1 LSAQVH
7 LTSLQLRMVR
17 GVGRV
22 VEALVIT
29 RSSPPLCRL
38 LIEVSDEC
46 TSPLFLPEPPLLSL
60 LMDVAPSLQT
70 TLVIPE
76 RLGTNQRWGPLR
88 TNIADEICKL
98 RRAAAVMPRVR
109 VVPPSLN
116 PDVWT
121 V

>member
-1 LSAQVH
+1 
-7 LTSLQLRMVR
+7 
-17 GVGRV
+17 
-22 VEALVIT
+22 
-29 RSSPPLCRL
+29 L
-38 LIEVSDEC
+38 LIELPVVCDCS
-46 TSPLFLPEPPLLSL
+46 SFLPLPDVLSR
-60 LMDVAPSLQT
+60 LMDVAPSLQV

-76 RLGTNQRWGPLR
+76 RIGTNQRWNPLR
-88 TNIADEICKL
+88 TNIADEIRKL